1 MNLLSFYIVTMK
13 KSKQKTP
20 EIKMTKT
27 EFALAV
33 FPGRSDEYAR
43 RLLHDYIMNRR
54 LVMRRLIDLGWRPY
68 DKNLDKRQ
76 MRYLQKVIA
85 ENVIGGNDLRLKKR
99 SLKKQQTR

>member
-68 DKNLDKRQ
+68 DKKLDKRQ

-85 ENVIGGNDLRLKKR
+85 ENVIGGNDLRAQFKT
-99 SLKKQQTR
+99 SVESQS